1 VLLATGLEGMALA
14 LGVALLGA
22 CALVTA
28 INFCIPSTVLLW
40 LERRHGSTPV
50 TT

>member
-1 VLLATGLEGMALA
+1 VALA
-14 LGVALLGA
+14 LGIGLLAAGS
-22 CALVTA
+22 LVTVL
-28 INFCIPSTVLLW
+28 NFCIPSTVLLW